1 MIAMNNTKD
10 LINRAQS
17 DLNDFGYVSAATA
30 QALIDALI
38 AATGGDKVF
47 VCNEKEEE

>member
-1 MIAMNNTKD
+1 MNKYTD

-17 DLNDFGYVSAATA
+17 DLNEFGAITAKDA

-47 VCNEKEEE
+47 VCNGGQDD

>member
-1 MIAMNNTKD
+1 MTTTD

-17 DLNDFGYVSAATA
+17 DLDEFGYVSATTA

-47 VCNEKEEE
+47 VCNGGEDE